1 VRGNRARMLEIVRTQ
16 SIFEGKRPT
25 VLARR
30 KQTLD
35 EFEQAL
41 LKAQRNAK

>member
-1 VRGNRARMLEIVRTQ
+1 
-16 SIFEGKRPT
+16 